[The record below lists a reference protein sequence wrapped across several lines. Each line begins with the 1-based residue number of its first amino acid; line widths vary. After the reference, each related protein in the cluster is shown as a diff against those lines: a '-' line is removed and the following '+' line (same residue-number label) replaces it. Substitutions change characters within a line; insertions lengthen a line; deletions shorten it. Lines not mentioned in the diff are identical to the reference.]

1 MAHSESLKL
10 VLTFPTTV
18 RQKYA
23 KSEQIYSEIFEK
35 FTLWAKSALMK
46 ESVLETLWV
55 VLYMMKISV
64 QNLAPKLKFDW
75 KLEGF

>member
-1 MAHSESLKL
+1 
-10 VLTFPTTV
+10 LTFPTTV

-46 ESVLETLWV
+46 DSVLETLSASCSSKV
-55 VLYMMKISV
+55 NK
-64 QNLAPKLKFDW
+64 N
-75 KLEGF
+75 